1 MSTEAATQ
9 AHRPLLGKSAQQRVR
24 PLARGILAVQG
35 TLGVVLIAFM
45 AALLIAQVTARN
57 LLPFSLF
64 WAEEVAR
71 LTLIWMTMLGV
82 AYAVGRGVH
91 LTVTAL
97 TDYMPVGVRVW
108 FQRGA
113 LLLIVAVGAMLCFS
127 SWELVGSI
135 GSVAA
140 SSSDLPRSVYFL
152 ASVVGYGFAALQAV
166 LVLVAGPMPEED
178 KPLEELT
185 AADGSDPHEGR
196 TA

>member
-9 AHRPLLGKSAQQRVR
+9 AHRPLLGESAQQKVR

-35 TLGVVLIAFM
+35 ALGVVLITIM

-97 TDYMPVGVRVW
+97 TDYMPIGVRVW

-113 LLLIVAVGAMLCFS
+113 LLLIVAVGVMLCYS
-127 SWELVGSI
+127 SWELMGSI

-166 LVLVAGPMPEED
+166 LVLIGGPIPEEGE
-178 KPLEELT
+178 PLEDLT
-185 AADGSDPHEGR
+185 AADGSDPLEGR